1 MTTQLKIKIKDN
13 HELRIKIDDLYTK
26 SNQIIL
32 AKWSLI
38 IAKRILKA
46 ASIDYKNFIEITEGF
61 QVNKLWQ
68 NDKVRMYDVRQASF
82 KIHKIARSCYSEIEK
97 SAFRTAGHAV
107 ASGHIREHA
116 MVASDYAIKTIGL
129 ITKNDI
135 KIITKERRWQFNE
148 LDRLFIR

>member
-46 ASIDYKNFIEITEGF
+46 AGIDYKNFIEITEGF

-68 NDKVRMYDVRQASF
+68 NGKVRMHDVRQASF
-82 KIHKIARSCYSEIEK
+82 KIHKIARSC
-97 SAFRTAGHAV
+97 
-107 ASGHIREHA
+107 
-116 MVASDYAIKTIGL
+116 
-129 ITKNDI
+129 
-135 KIITKERRWQFNE
+135 
-148 LDRLFIR
+148 